1 MTFLKSKFLRLLDE
15 LSSWDQCQNFGIE
28 QEIQDLKSDL
38 EYLLYFSHNFEVKLK
53 LTINFLTIL
62 VFFVSKIIRALV
74 YSASQVPL
82 RG

>member
-15 LSSWDQCQNFGIE
+15 VSSRSIYQNFGIE

-38 EYLLYFSHNFEVKLK
+38 ENSLYFFRYIELKTK
-53 LTINFLTIL
+53 LTIKILTNFVI
-62 VFFVSKIIRALV
+62 FVSKIIRVLV

-82 RG
+82 RA

>member
-53 LTINFLTIL
+53 LTINFLTNFVI
-62 VFFVSKIIRALV
+62 FVSKIIRVLV
-74 YSASQVPL
+74 SSASHGPL
-82 RG
+82 RA

>member
-53 LTINFLTIL
+53 LTINFLTNFVI
-62 VFFVSKIIRALV
+62 FVSKIIRVLV
-74 YSASQVPL
+74 SSASQVPL
-82 RG
+82 RA